1 MGQLTYR
8 EAVEELFLLP
18 TKTKK
23 NPFAQTQAFYRQL
36 GEPGSRFPIIHVAG
50 TNGKG
55 SVCAYINSILSVAG
69 YRVGMFTS
77 PHLVDVRERL
87 VLQNGRIGEE
97 TFARLFCVLQ
107 KRLEEYA
114 QGAYR
119 PSFFETLFFVFMLW
133 MEEEE
138 PDAVLLEAGMG
149 GRLDVT
155 NVVRRPAVTAIT
167 GIGLDH
173 CAYLGATRE
182 AIAREKAG
190 IFKEGVLAV
199 CWQTGDG
206 VERVF
211 RDRARELSVP
221 LRAVSKKE
229 VKLSKIKKNYID
241 FFLKSAYDRY
251 IEVHLET
258 SAIYQT
264 ENAALA
270 VAALGQAK
278 RFFNISEEQIKQGL
292 SQMRWEARME
302 EVRPDVYLDGAHN
315 PDGIRAFLQSVERDG
330 FLGERWLLF
339 GACADKAV
347 GEMAALLQGAGLF
360 TRSFGVLLLDAR
372 GLSKPELERLFMGER
387 AGFGGVFAD
396 AGEAVTSLLSA
407 KGEDVRLYIVGS
419 LYLAGEVK
427 RKLSLPGDDFLYA
440 EDCHD

>member
-1 MGQLTYR
+1 MERLTYR
-8 EAVEELFLLP
+8 EAVGELFLLP
-18 TKTKK
+18 SKTRK
-23 NPFAQTQAFYRQL
+23 NPFAQTEAFYRQL
-36 GEPGSRFPIIHVAG
+36 GEPGSRFPVIHVAG

-55 SVCAYINSILSVAG
+55 SVCAYVNSMLSAAG

-107 KRLEEYA
+107 RRLEDFA

-119 PSFFETLFFVFMLW
+119 PTFFETLFFLFMLW

-138 PDAVLLEAGMG
+138 PDAVILETGMG

-173 CAYLGATRE
+173 CEFLGTTKE

-190 IFKEGVLAV
+190 IFKEAVPAV
-199 CWQTGDG
+199 CWQTGDA

-229 VKLSKIKKNYID
+229 VKLSKIKKNCID
-241 FFLKSAYDRY
+241 FFLKSAYDRD

-270 VAALGQAK
+270 VAILGQAE
-278 RFFNISEEQIKQGL
+278 RFFTISEEQMIRGL
-292 SQMRWEARME
+292 SQMRWEGRME
-302 EVRPDVYLDGAHN
+302 EVRPGVYLDGAHN
-315 PDGIRAFLQSVERDG
+315 PDGIRAFLQSVRGDG

-339 GACADKAV
+339 GACADKDV
-347 GEMAALLQGAGLF
+347 REMAALLQEAGLF
-360 TRSFGVLLLDAR
+360 TRSFGVLLAGGR
-372 GLSKPELERLFMGER
+372 GLSEPELERLFAGGP
-387 AGFGGVFAD
+387 AGFSGVFAD
-396 AGEAVTSLLSA
+396 ADKAVGQLLSV
-407 KGEDVRLYIVGS
+407 KGEDVRLYIAGS
-419 LYLAGEVK
+419 LYLAGAVK
-427 RKLSLPGDDFLYA
+427 RFLA
-440 EDCHD
+440 R